1 MASKLNVNILNSS
14 TGKISIVD
22 TDLVDLASAVNG
34 IIVPSGSTSQEGTPE
49 NRAIRLDTTTNNLK
63 AHSLSEGWRNL
74 IPTSS
79 SFASRKNSIV
89 RDGLTL
95 YIDTQSYSGGNSLT
109 DLSGNGRDFNVDPLY
124 TSVSNGITSGG
135 NIATCPQE
143 LVGDILNTDYH
154 SIFFAV
160 RFNTTPTY
168 PSAYS
173 GSWNKI
179 FEHNGSS
186 GDRSPGVWR
195 YPSTTRIH
203 WRYNP
208 NNSGADFGETASRSD
223 FSTDTWFIVGV
234 TKNGSVAK
242 SYTNGVLVA
251 TSSVSFPKQIGSS
264 PIRLFPGY
272 PADLASL
279 NSLIMYDRVLSD
291 QEVLRNFNAIKSRY
305 VED

>member
-22 TDLVDLASAVNG
+22 TDLVNLEFAING
-34 IIVPSGSTSQEGTPE
+34 IIVPSGLTSQEGTPE
-49 NRAIRLDTTTNNLK
+49 NRAIRFDTTTNNLK
-63 AHSLSEGWRNL
+63 VHSLSEGWKNV
-74 IPTSS
+74 IPTTS

-89 RDGLTL
+89 RDGLVL
-95 YIDTQSYSGGNSLT
+95 YIDTQSYSGGGTLT
-109 DLSGNGRDFNVDPLY
+109 DLSGNGRDFTGDPLY
-124 TSVSNGITSGG
+124 VDVANGITSGG
-135 NIATCPQE
+135 TIWSCPQE

-154 SIFFAV
+154 SIFYAI
-160 RFNTTPTY
+160 RFNTSPTY
-168 PSAYS
+168 PAAYS

-195 YPSTTRIH
+195 FPASTRIH

-208 NNSGADFGETASRSD
+208 NNSGADFGETANRSD

-251 TSSVSFPKQIGSS
+251 TSSVSFPKQTGST

-279 NSLIMYDRVLSD
+279 NSLIIYDRVLSD
-291 QEVLRNFNAIKSRY
+291 QEILRNFNAFKSRY
-305 VED
+305 VEE